1 MDQAEPQPFP
11 GQPLPGQPERRR
23 WGQRA
28 WLWLGR
34 PDAPPARPRDAQ
46 PGGPETGPGQAGQP
60 SASQPSAEP
69 PGAEPPGADRS
80 AAGQPGGGRP
90 GEERPPTGLTPAPQP
105 ADCSDQWPGTPPD
118 SDHPVVV
125 GYDGS
130 ESSRHALAY
139 AMGMARR
146 LDRSLLVAYVTMPGV
161 FCEPL
166 TGQVI
171 APNRDSQETQ
181 RWLLAELDEICDRTG
196 LDVRILTRQGSPA
209 RELAAVAD
217 EFTADALVIGA
228 PARVWHH
235 VAGSV
240 PGWLARHAHCPVIVV
255 P

>member
-1 MDQAEPQPFP
+1 MNQAEPQPP
-11 GQPLPGQPERRR
+11 PDQPERRR
-23 WGQRA
+23 RA
-28 WLWLGR
+28 RLRLGW
-34 PDAPPARPRDAQ
+34 PDGSAARRSGSQ
-46 PGGPETGPGQAGQP
+46 PD
-60 SASQPSAEP
+60 ASQPAEEP
-69 PGAEPPGADRS
+69 STGDPGPDRPSPGQPGADRPS
-80 AAGQPGGGRP
+80 PDEPSPGQPTAARPGAGRP
-90 GEERPPTGLTPAPQP
+90 PASRPDDCAEPQE
-105 ADCSDQWPGTPPD
+105 AETTTQEA
-118 SDHPVVV
+118 DHPVVI

-139 AMGMARR
+139 AVGMARR
-146 LDRSLLVAYVTMPGV
+146 LGRGLLVAYVAMPGV

-171 APNRDSQETQ
+171 APSRDTRETQ

-217 EFTADALVIGA
+217 EFSADALVIGA
-228 PARVWHH
+228 PTHLWHH
-235 VAGSV
+235 LAGSV

>member
-1 MDQAEPQPFP
+1 MDQAEP
-11 GQPLPGQPERRR
+11 QPLPGQPERRR

-28 WLWLGR
+28 WLRLGR
-34 PDAPPARPRDAQ
+34 PDASPARPSDAQ
-46 PGGPETGPGQAGQP
+46 PGGPGPGT
-60 SASQPSAEP
+60 
-69 PGAEPPGADRS
+69 
-80 AAGQPGGGRP
+80 GQPGGGQPSGGQP
-90 GEERPPTGLTPAPQP
+90 GEDRPRADLTPASQP
-105 ADCSDQWPGTPPD
+105 ADCPELWPDITQD

-139 AMGMARR
+139 AVGMARR
-146 LDRSLLVAYVTMPGV
+146 LGRSLLVAYVTMPGV

-171 APNRDSQETQ
+171 APSRDSHETQ

-228 PARVWHH
+228 PAHVWHH